1 MKAMVKVKYGNTNT
15 FYCPGPNGG
24 LLIDT
29 DFAGT
34 MAAFYKANN
43 QAAGIEAKDIRYVHA
58 TH

>member
-1 MKAMVKVKYGNTNT
+1 MVKVKYGNTNT